1 VNGIRLEEME
11 ASDMLD
17 VIHYFFE
24 QDVIFVSGEQAES
37 QSDVR
42 SRLYKDLYN
51 TSYKYP
57 HKTRGSGANGR
68 NYIDPA
74 VIDEPFVKEDL
85 PKPFDPRANK
95 PKPFVPA
102 TKLNPDAAD
111 PFGGILDAPIR

>member
-1 VNGIRLEEME
+1 
-11 ASDMLD
+11 MLD

-24 QDVIFVSGEQAES
+24 EDVIFTSGEQAES

-42 SRLYKDLYN
+42 IRLYRDLYK

-57 HKTRGSGANGR
+57 HKTKGSRSNGQ

-74 VIDEPFVKEDL
+74 VIDEPFVQEDL
-85 PKPFDPRANK
+85 PKPFEPKASK

-102 TKLNPDAAD
+102 TKLNIDAAD
-111 PFGGILDAPIR
+111 PFGGVLDAPIR